1 MFDFFKNI
9 FSSNKKKK
17 ITKTTIKKTIKKEVV
32 KSQKEIEQEKLKSK
46 VELLKKADK
55 RMEDIIEVLKKQNT
69 TWFVH
74 MIKEEV
80 KKEKESERLQKR
92 AKEIKINLDK
102 LD

>member
-1 MFDFFKNI
+1 
-9 FSSNKKKK
+9 
-17 ITKTTIKKTIKKEVV
+17 
-32 KSQKEIEQEKLKSK
+32 
-46 VELLKKADK
+46 
-55 RMEDIIEVLKKQNT
+55 
-69 TWFVH
+69 